1 MLVCGWKPPIVVIDL
16 HCHLLPGIDD
26 GATDWDAALA
36 MSRIAVEDGIRICAA
51 TPHWTGIDGE
61 TEKSLACLAEL
72 RERLAAEKLP
82 LEIHSG
88 NEVVLVPQLVAALEN
103 DRALPLAKR
112 SYILLETA
120 QLAMGAYIREALFQ
134 LQSHGYRIILAHPE
148 RVRAWQVRREGLRE
162 LVERGCY
169 LQVNAGSLLGDF
181 GPGPARAAE
190 HLLRLGWV
198 SLLATDAH
206 SPTHRAPR
214 LSAAIKR
221 SIRLVG
227 KSAAQVLVED
237 NPARV
242 LRNEAL
248 PRIDA
253 ERSEPRGLFG
263 LFR

>member
-1 MLVCGWKPPIVVIDL
+1 MIDL
-16 HCHLLPGIDD
+16 HCHLLPEIDD

-51 TPHWTGIDGE
+51 TPHWTGTAGE
-61 TEKSLACLAEL
+61 TEETLARLVEL
-72 RERLAAEKLP
+72 RERLEAERLP

-88 NEVVLVPQLVAALEN
+88 NEVILLPQLVDALKN
-103 DRALPLAKR
+103 RRALTIAKS

-134 LQSHGYRIILAHPE
+134 LQSQGYRIILAHPE
-148 RVRAWQVRREGLRE
+148 RVRAWQVRREALRE

-169 LQVNAGSLLGDF
+169 LQVNAGSLLGEF
-181 GPGPARAAE
+181 GSGPERQAE
-190 HLLRLGWV
+190 QLLRLGWV

-214 LSAAIKR
+214 LSGAIKR

-227 KSAAQVLVED
+227 KEAAQALVED

-248 PRIDA
+248 PRIDT
-253 ERSEPRGLFG
+253 ERREPRKLFG